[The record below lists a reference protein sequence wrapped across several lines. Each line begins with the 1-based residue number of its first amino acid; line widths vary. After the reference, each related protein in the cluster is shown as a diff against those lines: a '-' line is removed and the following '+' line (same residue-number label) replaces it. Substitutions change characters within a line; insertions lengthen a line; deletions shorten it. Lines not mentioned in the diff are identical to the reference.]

1 MNSNL
6 QHLVED
12 VHAAQRPTLPDYR
25 FTNYPFAQQ
34 NLNDKPL
41 PQGEP
46 PATGKSLGQYFSNR

>member
-6 QHLVED
+6 QYLVED
-12 VHAAQRPTLPDYR
+12 VHVAQSSTLPDYR

-46 PATGKSLGQYFSNR
+46 ATRGKPLGQYFSDR